1 MFKKILPLISV
12 LLIGF
17 FLFLRFR
24 LGLTKLFDIDEFAHL
39 HWAYNLFS
47 GKNPYTDFF
56 YFLPPFFLYI
66 LSPLFLLAKG
76 SIAVLLYGRVVM
88 FMAFLLTCV
97 FLYFIVKKIRNN
109 QTAILAVLIFS
120 FLPIPLDKWIEIRP
134 DPVATLAMIVG
145 IYFLVRAIH
154 AAGPAAH
161 NPQDGARNLYPAR
174 HLGVPR
180 TFRHP
185 LPYFLSGL
193 FYSLAVV
200 ILPKMVLYAIVAFFI
215 VFAFS
220 VIYKKSRVFYSF
232 VLGGILPIILTLLL
246 YISYGNFNRA
256 IQLTTEV
263 STRATNLLGSRF
275 PIPPN
280 FLFYPNDVYFGA
292 PGESMPWKINLVI
305 WLAGI
310 VYGIVSLVSFL
321 NSKDKKESLVKL
333 LISAS
338 FLVNLIVF
346 VQFLKLRHG
355 QYLVPLSV
363 FIAYYTADLIIKI
376 LNNFKFLIAI
386 FTFAFLIFT
395 FAFAGKEMYDWKLR
409 WTNEW
414 VLKYYSNLYNV
425 IGSEK
430 VLDLTGETVYG
441 NDGYYFCCVPYGQ
454 YAEALNFPYLDLET
468 AIQKNKIKYVFVQT
482 IDRLSVLPPEHADI
496 IRKYFV
502 LYDLPGLNNG
512 LMILKDNK

>member
-1 MFKKILPLISV
+1 M
-12 LLIGF
+12 
-17 FLFLRFR
+17 
-24 LGLTKLFDIDEFAHL
+24 
-39 HWAYNLFS
+39 
-47 GKNPYTDFF
+47 
-56 YFLPPFFLYI
+56 
-66 LSPLFLLAKG
+66 
-76 SIAVLLYGRVVM
+76 
-88 FMAFLLTCV
+88 
-97 FLYFIVKKIRNN
+97 
-109 QTAILAVLIFS
+109 
-120 FLPIPLDKWIEIRP
+120 
-134 DPVATLAMIVG
+134 
-145 IYFLVRAIH
+145 
-154 AAGPAAH
+154 
-161 NPQDGARNLYPAR
+161 
-174 HLGVPR
+174 
-180 TFRHP
+180 
-185 LPYFLSGL
+185 
-193 FYSLAVV
+193 
-200 ILPKMVLYAIVAFFI
+200 AFFI

-220 VIYKKSRVFYSF
+220 VIYKKSRAFYAF
-232 VLGGILPIILTLLL
+232 ILGGIIPAATVVLLFL
-246 YISYGNFNRA
+246 SYGNFNRA
-256 IQLTTEV
+256 VQLTTEV

-292 PGESMPWKINLVI
+292 PGESLPWKINLVI

-333 LISAS
+333 LISTS

-363 FIAYYTADLIIKI
+363 FTAFYSADLIIKI

-395 FAFAGKEMYDWKLR
+395 FAYAGKEMYDWKLR

-454 YAEALNFPYLDLET
+454 YLEALTFPYPNLET
-468 AIQKNKIKYVFVQT
+468 AIQKNKIKYVFIQT